1 VESLQGEAS
10 RTQKLE
16 EQIGHVH
23 SRTLQLTEQQH
34 REECQRAVVFKTPT
48 MLTAQRSLQAK
59 TAGEFLS
66 QLIGQ
71 QITVLR
77 VQELGGKSRKD
88 GGSPRGGQQRH
99 VYKLLL
105 PSSEARDA
113 VLRAKVSKLR
123 NTPYTIDVCLTP
135 QQAANKAVRLPAA
148 KAARE
153 AGQRVQWRYDS
164 LYIDGQPHG
173 KEGPPLSPA
182 GQQQQQQ
189 QQGPG
194 AASPTPQ
201 PLDHSPI
208 GNSSVEAATTPMQE
222 EQEEGEFQEVK
233 SKHKR
238 RRQPST
244 STTAGTNQPAA
255 CPAKEGSRNVAAKTS
270 GAKTFGPPVG
280 KENSRAGNSGS
291 YCSGSSRGGGSSNNN
306 GSLKATNNSKLP
318 SVPGARSQ
326 GGQCG
331 DGRQQQRR
339 RQQQQQ
345 HQRRA
350 SPPTTPTRA

>member
-1 VESLQGEAS
+1 MKSANHCNVCLFSLKKLVPQRSQG
-10 RTQKLE
+10 
-16 EQIGHVH
+16 
-23 SRTLQLTEQQH
+23 LTSNKQH

-148 KAARE
+148 
-153 AGQRVQWRYDS
+153 VLPCW
-164 LYIDGQPHG
+164 L
-173 KEGPPLSPA
+173 PA
-182 GQQQQQQ
+182 G
-189 QQGPG
+189 G
-194 AASPTPQ
+194 
-201 PLDHSPI
+201 
-208 GNSSVEAATTPMQE
+208 
-222 EQEEGEFQEVK
+222 
-233 SKHKR
+233 
-238 RRQPST
+238 
-244 STTAGTNQPAA
+244 
-255 CPAKEGSRNVAAKTS
+255 
-270 GAKTFGPPVG
+270 
-280 KENSRAGNSGS
+280 
-291 YCSGSSRGGGSSNNN
+291 
-306 GSLKATNNSKLP
+306 
-318 SVPGARSQ
+318 
-326 GGQCG
+326 
-331 DGRQQQRR
+331 
-339 RQQQQQ
+339 
-345 HQRRA
+345 
-350 SPPTTPTRA
+350 